1 MCKIQ
6 DNIRFQN
13 HWNYHPNTLHILKYV
28 QKKIPLKWKS
38 KWDKILFRFSYKLFA
53 IEGADNWNGQMKS
66 VLQNRFQ
73 FWIRHWKQMEFGFW
87 KPAQL
92 YWGQYPS
99 YLELQWNIPL
109 ELKVLEF
116 IIHSCNTSYLHLFT
130 ISNPSIFSRHHGSL
144 MQSINTIFTL
154 CLVTLGGSKKR
165 RITKNVNS

>member
-1 MCKIQ
+1 MTTQI
-6 DNIRFQN
+6 
-13 HWNYHPNTLHILKYV
+13 PHIYEV
-28 QKKIPLKWKS
+28 CSEKIPNKWKS

-130 ISNPSIFSRHHGSL
+130 ISNQSIFSIHHGSL
-144 MQSINTIFTL
+144 MQSINTIFTWY
-154 CLVTLGGSKKR
+154 LVTLGGSKKR